1 MARFTNYATLRYTG
15 GSTDSNTVV
24 GELVE
29 TLTAGKTAVTD
40 LYEQGG
46 TVSYAISLV
55 NTGTAA
61 ITGVTV
67 TDDLGG
73 YSFGTGTVYPL
84 NYREGTVR
92 LFVNGTLSTA
102 PTVTAGPPLV
112 FSGITVPAGGNVVIV
127 YETDVTAFAPLG
139 QEASVTN
146 TATVTGT
153 GIATALTAQATVN
166 NRTRVALAIT
176 KALSPTVVQENG
188 QLTYTFVI
196 ENDGSTAATAA
207 DQLVLTDTFDP
218 VLRDLAV
225 TFNGTALTAGTDYTY
240 DTATGLF
247 STVAGKITVPA
258 ATFTQNTDGTYATTP
273 GTATLTVTGT
283 V

>member
-1 MARFTNYATLRYTG
+1 MARFTNFATLSYTG

-29 TLTAGKTAVTD
+29 TLTAGKTPVTD

-46 TVSYAISLV
+46 KVTYALSLV

-61 ITGVTV
+61 ITGLTV

-73 YSFGTGTVYPL
+73 YTFGTGTVYPL
-84 NYREGTVR
+84 NYRAGTVR
-92 LFVNGTLSTA
+92 LFVNGTLSAA

-112 FSGITVPAGGNVVIV
+112 FSGITIPAGGNVVIV
-127 YETDVTAFAPLG
+127 YEADVTGFAPLG
-139 QEASVTN
+139 QEASITN

-166 NRTRVALAIT
+166 NRTQVALAIT
-176 KALSPTVVQENG
+176 KALNPTVVQENG
-188 QLTYTFVI
+188 QVTYTFVI

-218 VLRDLAV
+218 VLRDLTV
-225 TFNGTALTAGTDYTY
+225 TFNGAALTAGTDYTY